1 MNKTWPQGLH
11 IQGRE
16 REFSKIQR
24 KNKVGKG
31 IRMCIGVTALDRG
44 VREGLTEK
52 CPEPRDAGE
61 AREQFGIRGRVSAKG
76 LWQ

>member
-1 MNKTWPQGLH
+1 
-11 IQGRE
+11 
-16 REFSKIQR
+16 
-24 KNKVGKG
+24 
-31 IRMCIGVTALDRG
+31 MCIGVTALDRG

-52 CPEPRDAGE
+52 CPEPRDAVE